1 MNFALFIAAALSLNG
16 VWKLDYRFEE
26 ERGDWSTTETQ
37 VPGDAYVAL
46 QDAGVIPDLT
56 IGTNVWGVLE
66 KEQCEWRRRRGDSSG
81 VQVRLQDAADV
92 YAARRQGLLFAN
104 GVGIAIH

>member
-26 ERGDWSTTETQ
+26 ERGDWKTIETL

-66 KEQCEWRRRRGDSSG
+66 KEQCEWRYSRSF
-81 VQVRLQDAADV
+81 DAPALKPGERAELS
-92 YAARRQGLLFAN
+92 YHQGLPLQ
-104 GVGIAIH
+104 